1 MFNWF
6 KPYNT
11 YKYPIEDAWT
21 YSEQP
26 VLPKQPQEDTLED
39 ALAALEEIKT
49 LLLAMK
55 KD

>member
-6 KPYNT
+6 KP

-26 VLPKQPQEDTLED
+26 VLPKQTKEDTLED
-39 ALAALEEIKT
+39 VLVKLAEIKT
-49 LLLAMK
+49 LLLEMK
-55 KD
+55 KE

>member
-1 MFNWF
+1 MFSWF
-6 KPYNT
+6 KPYTT
-11 YKYPIEDAWT
+11 YKLPIEDTWT

-26 VLPKQPQEDTLED
+26 VLPKHTKEDTLED

-55 KD
+55 KE